1 LENKLTGTQLND
13 GDNNFQF
20 KVKGKLRIN
29 KWGDS
34 EFHTIGDV
42 QGIIF
47 ERVKGWIQILE
58 IVLAL
63 WVDFCLF
70 HFTELNGI
78 T

>member
-29 KWGDS
+29 KWVDS

-47 ERVKGWIQILE
+47 EKVKGWIQILGNTFS
-58 IVLAL
+58 LMSWFML
-63 WVDFCLF
+63 Y
-70 HFTELNGI
+70 FTLQN
-78 T
+78 